1 MVSGSQ
7 SREEFVKNLV
17 AQDPPL
23 ADEQVRHNEDL
34 FKQIKR
40 RACLQK
46 AVIIAIY
53 MAVYFVAFG
62 AFMLRKYTDNVVHSV
77 CWGTVSLHILL
88 WSLVYLLRGLSMQ
101 MEGIIAKTFGSD
113 ARRRYKSQNL
123 FVTVV
128 AIVLFVFS
136 SFILCRSFFLTDPLQ
151 AVEKGVGI
159 LWAIMVFLI
168 IYSFSTAGLIAK
180 LWLEHE
186 KMQLY
191 ISTSKSNNS
200 ENQDNDAAKMRTV

>member
-1 MVSGSQ
+1 MMSESG
-7 SREEFVKNLV
+7 SREEFVRNLV

-23 ADEQVRHNEDL
+23 SDEQLRHNENL

-53 MAVYFVAFG
+53 MAVYLVAFG
-62 AFMLRKYTDNVVHSV
+62 AFMLHQYTDNAVHSA

-88 WSLVYLLRGLSMQ
+88 WSLVYILRGLSML
-101 MEGIIAKTFGSD
+101 MEEISAKMSDSD
-113 ARRRYKSQNL
+113 AKRRNKGWNL

-136 SFILCRSFFLTDPLQ
+136 SFILCRSFSLTDPLR
-151 AVEKGVGI
+151 AAEKGVGI
-159 LWAIMVFLI
+159 LWATMVFLI
-168 IYSFSTAGLIAK
+168 IYSFSTAELMAK
-180 LWLEHE
+180 LWLEHK

-200 ENQDNDAAKMRTV
+200 ENQDNDPPKMRTA

>member
-1 MVSGSQ
+1 VSGSR
-7 SREEFVKNLV
+7 SREGLVKNLV
-17 AQDPPL
+17 GQDPPL
-23 ADEQVRHNEDL
+23 ADEQARHNEDL
-34 FKQIKR
+34 FRQIKR

-53 MAVYFVAFG
+53 MAAYLVAFG
-62 AFMLRKYTDNVVHSV
+62 AFMLRKHTDNVVHSV

-88 WSLVYLLRGLSMQ
+88 WWLVYLLRGLSMQ
-101 MEGIIAKTFGSD
+101 MEEILAKTFDSD
-113 ARRRYKSQNL
+113 AKRRYKNQNL

-180 LWLEHE
+180 LWLEHK

-191 ISTSKSNNS
+191 VSTSKGNNS
-200 ENQDNDAAKMRTV
+200 ENQDNDAPKMRTV